1 MLELQFVD
9 TWTPSYPGRP
19 QAWRTGLSTCIK
31 QPAHSWPRLSWL
43 AH

>member
-19 QAWRTGLSTCIK
+19 RPGVPGCPLVSNNQLIPGL
-31 QPAHSWPRLSWL
+31 AF
-43 AH
+43 AG